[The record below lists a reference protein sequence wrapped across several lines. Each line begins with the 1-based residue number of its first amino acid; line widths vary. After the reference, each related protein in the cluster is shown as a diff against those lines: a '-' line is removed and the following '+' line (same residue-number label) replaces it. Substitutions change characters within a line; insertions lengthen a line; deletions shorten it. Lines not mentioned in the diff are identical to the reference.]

1 MSKRTSDYFQ
11 ISRPLLLLIIFLLA
25 LSVKFLIYAFLTEP
39 FIFYKYPYFAQ
50 MIAQGRD
57 PGERILDLSPLY
69 LYLNVIFFKLYGENW
84 EVLAIF
90 QIFLGSLSCLL
101 IFLIGEKIFGKIA
114 GLIAALILIFY
125 ANLTLIEL
133 TLEPEALVLFLNS
146 LIVFFLL
153 EIKEETKSGRAIWK
167 WMVAG
172 CLIGLAI
179 ITKPNALLIL
189 LMVIIFNCLL
199 SPSLAFRLKSIS
211 LMLLGVAIFLMP
223 ITLRNYY
230 KFNDFILVTADS
242 GKVFFHGN
250 GPGATGMER
259 ADLPQHGFVEE
270 GQEEPDYAHALF
282 RRVARNLSGQDL
294 KPSECSRFWRDQ
306 AWEHIKKNPLD
317 ALILEFKKAVFF
329 FGNYEVHDIDSA
341 YNYYR
346 QIKNWPFIPY
356 GIISALSILGMW
368 LARKN
373 FKDVFL
379 LYSMVAVYFLTVLI
393 FFAASRYRLPAV
405 PFLSLFAGYA
415 VTSFISWGK
424 EKKIRELII
433 FIGVAIILF
442 SGTIFS
448 FRSEVLA
455 LDRWQMATRVH
466 YVLGG
471 NQYFKKG
478 EYEKAIAEYEKAIT
492 LQPDFAPAY
501 NRLGMAYAIL
511 RDFEKAEKNF
521 LKVIELAPEVD
532 QGYVNLGLLYELKGE
547 RERAISL
554 LEKAL
559 SINPENKKVK
569 EHLKKLK

>member
-57 PGERILDLSPLY
+57 PRERILDLSPLY

>member
-1 MSKRTSDYFQ
+1 MREITSVRFQ
-11 ISRPLLLLIIFLLA
+11 ISRPLILLLIFVLA
-25 LSVKFLIYAFLTEP
+25 LAIKFLIYVLLTEP
-39 FIFYKYPYFAQ
+39 IIFYKYPYFAQ
-50 MIAQGRD
+50 IIAQGGD

-69 LYLNVIFFKLYGENW
+69 LYLHVLFYKIYGSNW
-84 EVLAIF
+84 EVIPIF

-101 IFLIGEKIFGKIA
+101 VFLIGEKIFGKIA
-114 GLIAALILIFY
+114 GLVAALILIFY

-153 EIKEETKSGRAIWK
+153 QIKEETKSGLAIWK
-167 WMVAG
+167 WFLAG
-172 CLIGLAI
+172 CLIGMTI

-189 LMVIIFNCLL
+189 PVAIIFNWLI
-199 SPSLAFRLKSIS
+199 SPSLAFRIKSI
-211 LMLLGVAIFLMP
+211 LLTFFGVAIFLMP
-223 ITLRNYY
+223 ITMRNYY

-259 ADLPQHGFVEE
+259 ADLPQQGFVEE
-270 GQEEPDYAHALF
+270 AQEEPDYAHALF
-282 RRVARNLSGQDL
+282 RRVARNLSGQNL

-306 AWEHIKKNPLD
+306 TFEHIKKNTWD

-329 FGNYEVHDIDSA
+329 FGNYEVHDIDSV

-346 QIKNWPFIPY
+346 KIRKWPFIPY

-368 LARKN
+368 LARQK
-373 FKDVFL
+373 FKDAFL
-379 LYSMVAVYFLTVLI
+379 LYSMVAVYFITVLI

-405 PFLSLFAGYA
+405 PFLSLFAAYA
-415 VTSFISWGK
+415 ITSFISWGR
-424 EKKIRELII
+424 EKKIRELIF
-433 FIGVAIILF
+433 FIGLAIIF
-442 SGTIFS
+442 FAGTIFS

-478 EYEKAIAEYEKAIT
+478 EYQKAIEEFEKAIA

-511 RDFEKAEKNF
+511 KDFERAEENF
-521 LKVIELAPEVD
+521 QKVIELAPDVD
-532 QGYVNLGLLYELKGE
+532 QGYLNLGLLYELKGE
-547 RERAISL
+547 RERAISYL
-554 LEKAL
+554 KKAL
-559 SINPENKKVK
+559 SLNPENKKAK
-569 EHLKKLK
+569 EHLEKLK